1 MTRASSGRW
10 VCILGVGGAA
20 RVLPWIRGEHGSE
33 RSSGDGRLTDSES
46 WRGRG
51 PSWRSL
57 ECGVQGQRAL
67 EPLRRKGSAGG
78 AGPRVTRVL
87 TCLAPVASRLPP
99 VPAGPRNT
107 PRPFEGPPLRQAPP
121 PPLTGIPRPPRSLIW
136 RHSAAAR
143 LPPPVCPAGRA
154 RARDRPRRP
163 AHHRA

>member
-1 MTRASSGRW
+1 MEDSGKLTELAGSGPELEVVGMW
-10 VCILGVGGAA
+10 GSGSGDTGVPEKEGVG
-20 RVLPWIRGEHGSE
+20 W
-33 RSSGDGRLTDSES
+33 
-46 WRGRG
+46 
-51 PSWRSL
+51 
-57 ECGVQGQRAL
+57 
-67 EPLRRKGSAGG
+67 G

-107 PRPFEGPPLRQAPP
+107 PRPFESPPLGQAPPPP

-136 RHSAAAR
+136 RHSAATR

-163 AHHRA
+163 ARHRA